1 MNWVDLFLYSVSLED
16 WISGFLL
23 RSRILLSRESLSQEM
38 SDRTSDSE
46 DRNVGNG
53 YVDGDSSLV
62 EEASSGE
69 NMAVGGLLKKGPWTS
84 AEDAILVDYVNKHG
98 EGNWNAV
105 QKNSG
110 LSRCGKSCRLRWANH
125 LRPDLKKGAFMPDEE
140 RRIIELHAKMGNK
153 WARMAAELPGRTD
166 NEIKNFWNTRIKR
179 RQRAGLPIYPP
190 DICLQALDENDLSQ
204 DMSTFSTADTPYPML
219 LPTNNL
225 EIPSVEFEFFQ
236 AGQQLYPSFLD
247 HASGLHTQAQ
257 ALGSTPSNGYM
268 LSTMHPV
275 KRLRES
281 ESLLSGFSGVVTDV
295 LPVFSEYQD
304 EGSRKIAKSFG
315 GSSFDCSLSSS
326 SCLLPG
332 SHALLNGDS
341 SSSEPISWVT
351 KLELP
356 SIQNSDSQIG
366 NWGTPSPLPSLES
379 VDTLIQTPPN
389 EQAQSN
395 CFSPHNNGLLE
406 SVLYESQALK
416 NSKNNSSQLTS
427 PVSAT
432 LGDVPYSTEEN
443 DAEWNVYAEPNS
455 PLGQSVASVFSEY
468 TPVSASSLD
477 EPQLVKLL
485 PVKQEVECG
494 PTCCEENSRNSCQI
508 VSPRPDMLLDSNW
521 YGSSS
526 ERGKEQSNL
535 TDAIGALL
543 CEDFSYDCRPVDAM
557 AGAYSRQWDMSTSI
571 CPISDNH

>member
-1 MNWVDLFLYSVSLED
+1 
-16 WISGFLL
+16 
-23 RSRILLSRESLSQEM
+23 M
-38 SDRTSDSE
+38 SDRTSESE

-84 AEDAILVDYVNKHG
+84 AEDAILILRKGPLCPMKSVVSL
-98 EGNWNAV
+98 
-105 QKNSG
+105 NSM
-110 LSRCGKSCRLRWANH
+110 LRW
-125 LRPDLKKGAFMPDEE
+125 G
-140 RRIIELHAKMGNK
+140 ISG
-153 WARMAAELPGRTD
+153 ARMAAELPGRTD

-190 DICLQALDENDLSQ
+190 DICLQALDENDSSQ
-204 DMSTFSTADTPYPML
+204 DMSTFTTVDTPYPML
-219 LPTNNL
+219 LSTNNL
-225 EIPSVEFEFFQ
+225 EIPPVDFDYYNGGGQFF
-236 AGQQLYPSFLD
+236 PTFLD
-247 HASGLHTQAQ
+247 SASSLHTQ
-257 ALGSTPSNGYM
+257 ALGSTSSNGFM
-268 LSTMHPV
+268 LSDMHTV
-275 KRLRES
+275 KRLREP
-281 ESLLSGFSGVVTDV
+281 GFSSVVSDV
-295 LPVFSEYQD
+295 LPVFSEYHD

-341 SSSEPISWVT
+341 SSSEPISWAT

-356 SIQNSDSQIG
+356 SIQNSDTQIG

-416 NSKNNSSQLTS
+416 NSKNNSSQLAS
-427 PVSAT
+427 PVSAAP
-432 LGDVPYSTEEN
+432 GDVPYSTQEN
-443 DAEWNVYAEPNS
+443 DAEWNVYAEANS

-494 PTCCEENSRNSCQI
+494 PTCCEENSRSSCQM

-521 YGSSS
+521 YGLSSD
-526 ERGKEQSNL
+526 RGKEQSNL

-543 CEDFSYDCRPVDAM
+543 CEDFSYDCRAMDAM
-557 AGAYSRQWDMSTSI
+557 AGVCSRQWDMSTSI
-571 CPISDNH
+571 CQISDNH

>member
-1 MNWVDLFLYSVSLED
+1 MLLLHFYIQNVLVCLTYIVLF
-16 WISGFLL
+16 
-23 RSRILLSRESLSQEM
+23 Q
-38 SDRTSDSE
+38 
-46 DRNVGNG
+46 
-53 YVDGDSSLV
+53 
-62 EEASSGE
+62 
-69 NMAVGGLLKKGPWTS
+69 
-84 AEDAILVDYVNKHG
+84 
-98 EGNWNAV
+98 
-105 QKNSG
+105 
-110 LSRCGKSCRLRWANH
+110 
-125 LRPDLKKGAFMPDEE
+125 
-140 RRIIELHAKMGNK
+140 
-153 WARMAAELPGRTD
+153 LPGRTD

-190 DICLQALDENDLSQ
+190 DICLQALDETNSSQ
-204 DMSTFSTADTPYPML
+204 DMSTFTTADTPYPML

-225 EIPSVEFEFFQ
+225 EIPSVEFEYFQ
-236 AGQQLYPSFLD
+236 VNQQFPSFLD
-247 HASGLHTQAQ
+247 PASGLHTQA
-257 ALGSTPSNGYM
+257 LGSTCNNDLM

-281 ESLLSGFSGVVTDV
+281 ECLLPGFSGVVSDV

-315 GSSFDCSLSSS
+315 GSSFDYSLSSS

-341 SSSEPISWVT
+341 SSSEPISWAT

-356 SIQNSDSQIG
+356 SIQNSDTQIG

-416 NSKNNSSQLTS
+416 NSKNNSIQLTT
-427 PVSAT
+427 PASAT
-432 LGDVPYSTEEN
+432 PGDVPISMQEN
-443 DAEWNVYAEPNS
+443 DAEWNMYAEPNS

-468 TPVSASSLD
+468 TPVSGSSLD

-485 PVKQEVECG
+485 P
-494 PTCCEENSRNSCQI
+494 
-508 VSPRPDMLLDSNW
+508 
-521 YGSSS
+521 
-526 ERGKEQSNL
+526 GK
-535 TDAIGALL
+535 
-543 CEDFSYDCRPVDAM
+543 
-557 AGAYSRQWDMSTSI
+557 
-571 CPISDNH
+571 

>member
-1 MNWVDLFLYSVSLED
+1 
-16 WISGFLL
+16 
-23 RSRILLSRESLSQEM
+23 M
-38 SDRTSDSE
+38 SDRTSESE

-53 YVDGDSSLV
+53 YVDGDSSLA

-190 DICLQALDENDLSQ
+190 DICLQALDENNSSQ
-204 DMSTFSTADTPYPML
+204 DMSTFTTVDTAYPMFL
-219 LPTNNL
+219 SNNNA
-225 EIPSVEFEFFQ
+225 EIPPVEFDCFN
-236 AGQQLYPSFLD
+236 GYHQLYPSFLD
-247 HASGLHTQAQ
+247 SASSLHTP
-257 ALGSTPSNGYM
+257 ALGSTSTNGFM
-268 LSTMHPV
+268 LSTMHSV
-275 KRLRES
+275 KRLREP
-281 ESLLSGFSGVVTDV
+281 ESLLPGFSGVVGDV
-295 LPVFSEYQD
+295 LPIFGEYQD

-326 SCLLPG
+326 SCLFPG

-341 SSSEPISWVT
+341 SSSEPISWTT

-356 SIQNSDSQIG
+356 SIQNADTQIG
-366 NWGTPSPLPSLES
+366 NWGPPSPLPSLES
-379 VDTLIQTPPN
+379 VDTMIQTPPN

-416 NSKNNSSQLTS
+416 NSKNNSSQLAS
-427 PVSAT
+427 PVDA
-432 LGDVPYSTEEN
+432 PYSTQEN
-443 DAEWNVYAEPNS
+443 DAEWNVYAEANS

-468 TPVSASSLD
+468 TPVSASSFD

-494 PTCCEENSRNSCQI
+494 PMFCEENSRNSCQM

-521 YGSSS
+521 YGLSSN
-526 ERGKEQSNL
+526 RGKEQSNL
-535 TDAIGALL
+535 TDAIGSLL

-557 AGAYSRQWDMSTSI
+557 AGAYSHQWDMSTSI
-571 CPISDNH
+571 CQISDNH